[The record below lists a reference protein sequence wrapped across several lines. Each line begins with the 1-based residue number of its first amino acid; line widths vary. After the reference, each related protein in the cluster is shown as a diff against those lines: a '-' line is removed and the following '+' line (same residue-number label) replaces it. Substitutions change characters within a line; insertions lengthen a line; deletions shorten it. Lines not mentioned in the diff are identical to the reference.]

1 MKNLLCPERV
11 FCFSPTV
18 IFFNLCSPDTDSLIL
33 SQTSLMT
40 RIKIEL
46 PEKFSFETI
55 IPIRITD
62 LNYGNHVGN
71 DTILS
76 ILHEARVQYLQ
87 YFGYGEL
94 DFGGLGLIMSDVA
107 IEFKTEIFYGERI
120 ILSVTAGEFSRFAF
134 EVYYKLEKENN
145 AKKILV
151 AIAKTGMVCYDYSA
165 KKIAAIPGNVRN
177 KLSGEF

>member
-1 MKNLLCPERV
+1 MP
-11 FCFSPTV
+11 
-18 IFFNLCSPDTDSLIL
+18 
-33 SQTSLMT
+33 

-76 ILHEARVQYLQ
+76 ILHEARVQWLQ
-87 YFGYGEL
+87 HFEYGEL

-107 IEFKTEIFYGERI
+107 IEFKNEIFHGEKI
-120 ILSVTAGEFSRFAF
+120 IASVTAGEFSKFAF
-134 EVYYKLEKENN
+134 EVYYKLEKESPD
-145 AKKILV
+145 KRILV
-151 AIAKTGMVCYDYSA
+151 VSAKTGMVCYDYSA
-165 KKIAAIPGNVRN
+165 KKIAAIPEEVKN
-177 KLSGEF
+177 KLTTGNGQ